1 MPPTTVLDDD
11 ADNDEYNA
19 PLLRDIDLL
28 SSLLGEV
35 IKSEN
40 ECVYEVRY
48 LKNNNFILLASYMP
62 LLLMHLFS
70 RSALQQVQSARTRAV
85 QWRCHGVTEDGS
97 M

>member
-11 ADNDEYNA
+11 VDNDEYTA

-40 ECVYEVRY
+40 ECVYEVGY
-48 LKNNNFILLASYMP
+48 LKSKNFILLASYML

-70 RSALQQVQSARTRAV
+70 RSALQQVQSARTRAF

>member
-1 MPPTTVLDDD
+1 MCLELKIKCFRNTFNYMIFKVSIVPPTTVLDDD
-11 ADNDEYNA
+11 ADNDEYTA

-48 LKNNNFILLASYMP
+48 LKKQQLHFAS
-62 LLLMHLFS
+62 
-70 RSALQQVQSARTRAV
+70 
-85 QWRCHGVTEDGS
+85 
-97 M
+97 